1 MKANRRTLELRIRF
15 EFHIRVLNRILEPKT
30 FKNVYRLLLPLLC
43 PNYSIQFCHFIF
55 IQNENLIEGICQ
67 QINQVELLALQQT
80 NWIYNNQNNNNE
92 NQNNIEIIQKRKS
105 ETFNSKR
112 NKLNKKDLN
121 NNNIFNFEWE
131 LKNNK
136 INKTLI
142 EQQQQHSFDELPS
155 LSILPELDDKDLDE
169 FFRLV
174 EQ

>member
-1 MKANRRTLELRIRF
+1 AHSLLFDQYCKIKL
-15 EFHIRVLNRILEPKT
+15 LNENLPSFYNFVHPLFLNSLVQLHRKLLEPKT
-30 FKNVYRLLLPLLC
+30 FKN
-43 PNYSIQFCHFIF
+43 
-55 IQNENLIEGICQ
+55 
-67 QINQVELLALQQT
+67 
-80 NWIYNNQNNNNE
+80 
-92 NQNNIEIIQKRKS
+92 
-105 ETFNSKR
+105 
-112 NKLNKKDLN
+112 DLN

-142 EQQQQHSFDELPS
+142 EQQQQQHSFDELPS